1 MKNLTWQNP
10 EQLFVAQEL
19 INKVKSKCCGIKGNM
34 ELNTIQQL
42 LQKAQPIL
50 QKSKAEKK
58 EREAKGEYF
67 NVFENLHFTRP
78 EEHLHTPFLRMLL
91 DKDAN
96 HGVGKGFLEAF
107 LKMVVKELK
116 PDFQYDINSSHIE
129 YKDKYIGEVKISEKD
144 GESTGGEIDIFLYD
158 EKGHAIIIENKFDRY
173 GNPAQEQ
180 PRQLE
185 RYHNFGKKE
194 YKDKFILIYLTP
206 SGQEASEDSTGPN
219 KITYY
224 PMSYDLSDNKP
235 NILSWLAEC
244 LNISKGCPRIHEV
257 IKQYITFIKDTRHI
271 MEEKYQNDFLK
282 LVLEPKNLDV
292 AFEIIRNCQKI
303 KEAIREEFCKQL
315 VSLAGEY
322 GLELL
327 KNDDGYGN
335 IITWDNDNGGWMTF
349 VGKKKHQ
356 SQVEPQVGFK
366 VGNYSRTNSNLKPE
380 YGGMLYGLSII
391 NEDDSNLED
400 MQKVFKIGLSKS
412 EEQPLFGPWNY
423 WHQLP
428 DGKDIKKDF
437 PWGYSFLSDEKRTW
451 KKNWYDWD
459 DLQTLADMRNGK
471 MLDFMRTRFEILKN
485 NGIIDKL

>member
-1 MKNLTWQNP
+1 MDLK
-10 EQLFVAQEL
+10 A
-19 INKVKSKCCGIKGNM
+19 
-34 ELNTIQQL
+34 IQQL
-42 LQKAQPIL
+42 LQEAQPIL

-107 LKMVVKELK
+107 LKMVKEELK
-116 PDFQYDINSSHIE
+116 LDFQYDVNSSHVE

-206 SGQEASEDSTGPN
+206 SGREASEDSTGPN

-235 NILSWLAEC
+235 NILSWLKKC
-244 LNISKGCPRIHEV
+244 LDISKGCPRIHEV
-257 IKQYITFIKDTRHI
+257 IKQYITYIKNTRQI
-271 MEEKYQNDFLK
+271 MEENYQKELLNLLLSKD
-282 LVLEPKNLDV
+282 NLDV
-292 AFEIIRNCQKI
+292 TLRILRDEQMI
-303 KEAIREEFCKQL
+303 KEKIRRDFCDQL
-315 VSLAGEY
+315 VKLAGEY
-322 GLELL
+322 GLELREQY
-327 KNDDGYGN
+327 DGN
-335 IITWDNDNGGWMTF
+335 IVTWNSDYGWMIF
-349 VGKKKHQ
+349 VGKKRHQ
-356 SQVEPQVGFK
+356 SQVGFV
-366 VGNYSRTNSNLKPE
+366 VGNFSRKNE
-380 YGGMLYGLSII
+380 DYGGMLYGLSII
-391 NEDDSNLED
+391 NGYFSNLGEL
-400 MQKVFKIGLSKS
+400 KNVFKIESSDLND
-412 EEQPLFGPWNY
+412 QPLFGPEKGY
-423 WHQLP
+423 HQLP
-428 DGKDIKKDF
+428 ENKGNFNREF
-437 PWGYSFLSDEKRTW
+437 PFGYSFLYDENREKDKKRW
-451 KKNWYDWD
+451 FDWD
-459 DLQTLADMRNGK
+459 DLQTLADMHNGK
-471 MLDFMRTRFEILKN
+471 MLKFMETRFEILKKH
-485 NGIIDKL
+485 GIIDKL

>member
-1 MKNLTWQNP
+1 MDLK
-10 EQLFVAQEL
+10 A
-19 INKVKSKCCGIKGNM
+19 
-34 ELNTIQQL
+34 IQQL
-42 LQKAQPIL
+42 LQEAQPIL

-91 DKDAN
+91 DKDTN

-107 LKMVVKELK
+107 LKMVKKELK
-116 PDFQYDINSSHIE
+116 LDFQYDINSSHIE

-173 GNPAQEQ
+173 GNPAQDQ

-206 SGQEASEDSTGPN
+206 SGREASEDSTGPN

-271 MEEKYQNDFLK
+271 MEENYQKELLNLLLSKD
-282 LVLEPKNLDV
+282 NLDV
-292 AFEIIRNCQKI
+292 TLRILRDEQMI
-303 KEAIREEFCKQL
+303 KEKIRRDFCDQL
-315 VSLAGEY
+315 VKLAGEY
-322 GLELL
+322 GLELREQY
-327 KNDDGYGN
+327 DGN
-335 IITWDNDNGGWMTF
+335 IVTWNSDYGWMIF
-349 VGKKKHQ
+349 VGKKRHQ
-356 SQVEPQVGFK
+356 SQVGFV
-366 VGNYSRTNSNLKPE
+366 VGNFSRPNSKK
-380 YGGMLYGLSII
+380 GGMLYGLSII
-391 NEDDSNLED
+391 NGDYSNLEEL
-400 MQKVFKIGLSKS
+400 KHKFKIESGNPDDEYPKFSQEKEPSQLS
-412 EEQPLFGPWNY
+412 EGQW
-423 WHQLP
+423 
-428 DGKDIKKDF
+428 KDF
-437 PWGYSFLSDEKRTW
+437 PWGFSYLTDENREW
-451 KKNWYDWD
+451 KKNWYDWN

-471 MLDFMRTRFEILKN
+471 MLDFMRTRFGILKN

>member
-1 MKNLTWQNP
+1 
-10 EQLFVAQEL
+10 
-19 INKVKSKCCGIKGNM
+19 M
-34 ELNTIQQL
+34 ELNAIQQL
-42 LQKAQPIL
+42 LLKAQPIL

-67 NVFENLHFTRP
+67 NVFENLHFSRP

-107 LKMVVKELK
+107 LDLIVKKLNS
-116 PDFQYDINSSHIE
+116 DFQYDVNSSHVE

-206 SGQEASEDSTGPN
+206 SGQDASEYSTGPN

-235 NILSWLAEC
+235 NILSWLDSC
-244 LNISKGCPRIHEV
+244 LDISKGCPRIHEV

-271 MEEKYQNDFLK
+271 MEKKYQKELLDLLLSK
-282 LVLEPKNLDV
+282 DNLDV
-292 AFEIIRNCQKI
+292 TLRILRDEQMI
-303 KEAIREEFCKQL
+303 KEKIRRDFCDQL
-315 VSLAGEY
+315 VKLAGEY
-322 GLELL
+322 GLELREQY
-327 KNDDGYGN
+327 DSN
-335 IITWDNDNGGWMTF
+335 IATWNSDYGWMIF
-349 VGKKKHQ
+349 VGKKRHQ
-356 SQVEPQVGFK
+356 SQVGFV
-366 VGNYSRTNSNLKPE
+366 VGNYSRTNSE

-391 NEDDSNLED
+391 NGYFSNLGEL
-400 MQKVFKIGLSKS
+400 KNVFKIESSDPNDQPMITS
-412 EEQPLFGPWNY
+412 EKEY
-423 WHQLP
+423 HQLP
-428 DGKDIKKDF
+428 ENKGNFEREF
-437 PWGYSFLSDEKRTW
+437 PFGYSFLYDEDRAMV
-451 KKNWYDWD
+451 KKWYDWD
-459 DLQTLADMRNGK
+459 DVQTLADMHNGK
-471 MLDFMRTRFEILKN
+471 MLKFMETRFEILKK

>member
-1 MKNLTWQNP
+1 MDLK
-10 EQLFVAQEL
+10 A
-19 INKVKSKCCGIKGNM
+19 
-34 ELNTIQQL
+34 IQQL
-42 LQKAQPIL
+42 LQEAQPIL

-67 NVFENLHFTRP
+67 NIFENLHFTRP

-107 LKMVVKELK
+107 LKMVKNELK
-116 PDFQYDINSSHIE
+116 HDFQYDINSSHVE

-206 SGQEASEDSTGPN
+206 SGREASEDSTGPN

-271 MEEKYQNDFLK
+271 MEENYQKELLNLLLSKD
-282 LVLEPKNLDV
+282 NLDV
-292 AFEIIRNCQKI
+292 TLRILRDEQMI
-303 KEAIREEFCKQL
+303 KEKIRRDFCDQL
-315 VSLAGEY
+315 VDLAGEY

-400 MQKVFKIGLSKS
+400 LQKVFKIGLSKS

-451 KKNWYDWD
+451 KKNWFDWD
-459 DLQTLADMRNGK
+459 DLQTLADMHNGK
-471 MLDFMRTRFEILKN
+471 MLKFMESRFEILKK

>member
-1 MKNLTWQNP
+1 
-10 EQLFVAQEL
+10 
-19 INKVKSKCCGIKGNM
+19 M
-34 ELNTIQQL
+34 ELNAIQQL
-42 LQKAQPIL
+42 LLKAQPIL

-67 NVFENLHFTRP
+67 NVFENLHFSRP

-107 LKMVVKELK
+107 LDLIVKKLNS
-116 PDFQYDINSSHIE
+116 DFQYDVNSSHVE

-206 SGQEASEDSTGPN
+206 SGQDASEYSTGPN

-235 NILSWLAEC
+235 NILSWLDSC
-244 LNISKGCPRIHEV
+244 LDISKGCPRIHEV

-271 MEEKYQNDFLK
+271 MEEKYQKELLDLLLSK
-282 LVLEPKNLDV
+282 DNLDV
-292 AFEIIRNCQKI
+292 TLRILRDEQMI
-303 KEAIREEFCKQL
+303 KEKIRRDFCDQL
-315 VSLAGEY
+315 VKLAGEY
-322 GLELL
+322 GLELREQY
-327 KNDDGYGN
+327 DSN
-335 IITWDNDNGGWMTF
+335 IATWNSDYGWMIF
-349 VGKKKHQ
+349 VGKKRHQ
-356 SQVEPQVGFK
+356 SQVGFV
-366 VGNYSRTNSNLKPE
+366 VGNYSRTNSE

-391 NEDDSNLED
+391 NGYFSNLGEL
-400 MQKVFKIGLSKS
+400 KNVFKIESSDPNDQPMITS
-412 EEQPLFGPWNY
+412 EKEY
-423 WHQLP
+423 HQLP
-428 DGKDIKKDF
+428 ENKGNFEREF
-437 PWGYSFLSDEKRTW
+437 PFGYSFLYDEDRAMV
-451 KKNWYDWD
+451 KKWYDWD
-459 DLQTLADMRNGK
+459 DVQTLADMHNGK
-471 MLDFMRTRFEILKN
+471 MLKFMETRFEILKK

>member
-1 MKNLTWQNP
+1 M
-10 EQLFVAQEL
+10 
-19 INKVKSKCCGIKGNM
+19 VK
-34 ELNTIQQL
+34 
-42 LQKAQPIL
+42 
-50 QKSKAEKK
+50 KK
-58 EREAKGEYF
+58 
-67 NVFENLHFTRP
+67 
-78 EEHLHTPFLRMLL
+78 
-91 DKDAN
+91 
-96 HGVGKGFLEAF
+96 
-107 LKMVVKELK
+107 LK

-206 SGQEASEDSTGPN
+206 SGREASEDSTGSN

-271 MEEKYQNDFLK
+271 MEENYQKELLNLLLSKD
-282 LVLEPKNLDV
+282 NLDV
-292 AFEIIRNCQKI
+292 TLRILRDEQMI
-303 KEAIREEFCKQL
+303 KEKIRRDFCDQL
-315 VSLAGEY
+315 VKLAGEY
-322 GLELL
+322 GLELRGQYQY
-327 KNDDGYGN
+327 DDN
-335 IITWDNDNGGWMTF
+335 IVTWNKDNGWMIF
-349 VGKKKHQ
+349 VGKEKRQ
-356 SQVEPQVGFK
+356 SQIGF
-366 VGNYSRTNSNLKPE
+366 VIGNYSRTNSE
-380 YGGMLYGLSII
+380 YGGMLYGLSVI
-391 NEDDSNLED
+391 NADYSNLEEL
-400 MQKVFKIGLSKS
+400 QKVFKIESDNPD
-412 EEQPLFGPWNY
+412 EQPLVR
-423 WHQLP
+423 
-428 DGKDIKKDF
+428 DEKDYPQFPENKGNIKNDF
-437 PWGYSFLSDEKRTW
+437 PLGYSFLYDENRAW

-459 DLQTLADMRNGK
+459 DVQTLADMRNGK

>member
-1 MKNLTWQNP
+1 MDLK
-10 EQLFVAQEL
+10 A
-19 INKVKSKCCGIKGNM
+19 
-34 ELNTIQQL
+34 IQQL
-42 LQKAQPIL
+42 LQEAQPIL

-107 LKMVVKELK
+107 LKMVKKKLK

-206 SGQEASEDSTGPN
+206 SGREASEDSTGSN

-271 MEEKYQNDFLK
+271 MEENYQKELLNLLLSKD
-282 LVLEPKNLDV
+282 NLDV
-292 AFEIIRNCQKI
+292 TLRILRDEQMI
-303 KEAIREEFCKQL
+303 KEKIRRDFCDQL
-315 VSLAGEY
+315 VKLAGEY
-322 GLELL
+322 GLELRGQYQY
-327 KNDDGYGN
+327 DDN
-335 IITWDNDNGGWMTF
+335 IVTWNKDNGWMIF
-349 VGKKKHQ
+349 VGKEKRQ
-356 SQVEPQVGFK
+356 SQIGF
-366 VGNYSRTNSNLKPE
+366 VIGNYSRTNSE
-380 YGGMLYGLSII
+380 YGGMLYGLSVI
-391 NEDDSNLED
+391 NADYSNLEEL
-400 MQKVFKIGLSKS
+400 QKVFKIESDNPD
-412 EEQPLFGPWNY
+412 EQPLVR
-423 WHQLP
+423 
-428 DGKDIKKDF
+428 DEKDYPQFPENKGNIKNDF
-437 PWGYSFLSDEKRTW
+437 PLGYSFLYDENRAW

-459 DLQTLADMRNGK
+459 DPQTLADMHNGK
-471 MLDFMRTRFEILKN
+471 MLKFMETRFEILKKH
-485 NGIIDKL
+485 GIIDKL

>member
-1 MKNLTWQNP
+1 MDLK
-10 EQLFVAQEL
+10 A
-19 INKVKSKCCGIKGNM
+19 
-34 ELNTIQQL
+34 IQQL
-42 LQKAQPIL
+42 LQEAQSIL

-107 LKMVVKELK
+107 LKMVKKELK
-116 PDFQYDINSSHIE
+116 LDFQYDVNSSHIE

-185 RYHNFGKKE
+185 RYYNFGKKE
-194 YKDKFILIYLTP
+194 YKDKFILVYLTP
-206 SGQEASEDSTGPN
+206 SGREASEDSTGPN

-271 MEEKYQNDFLK
+271 MEENYQKELLNLLLSKD
-282 LVLEPKNLDV
+282 NLDV
-292 AFEIIRNCQKI
+292 TLRILRDEQMI
-303 KEAIREEFCKQL
+303 KEKIRRDFCDQL
-315 VSLAGEY
+315 VKLAGEY
-322 GLELL
+322 GLELREQY
-327 KNDDGYGN
+327 DGN
-335 IITWDNDNGGWMTF
+335 IVTWNSDYGWMIF
-349 VGKKKHQ
+349 VGKKRHQ
-356 SQVEPQVGFK
+356 SQVGFV
-366 VGNYSRTNSNLKPE
+366 VGNFSRPNSKK
-380 YGGMLYGLSII
+380 GGMLYGLSII
-391 NEDDSNLED
+391 NGDYSNLEEL
-400 MQKVFKIGLSKS
+400 KHKFKIESGNPDDEYPKFSQEKEPSQLS
-412 EEQPLFGPWNY
+412 EGQW
-423 WHQLP
+423 
-428 DGKDIKKDF
+428 KDF
-437 PWGYSFLSDEKRTW
+437 PWGFSYLTDENREW

-471 MLDFMRTRFEILKN
+471 MLDFMRTRFGILKN

>member
-1 MKNLTWQNP
+1 MDLK
-10 EQLFVAQEL
+10 A
-19 INKVKSKCCGIKGNM
+19 
-34 ELNTIQQL
+34 IQQL
-42 LQKAQPIL
+42 LQEVQPIL

-58 EREAKGEYF
+58 ECEAKGEYF

-107 LKMVVKELK
+107 LKMVKKELK
-116 PDFQYDINSSHIE
+116 LDFQYDINSSHIE

-173 GNPAQEQ
+173 GNPAQDQ

-206 SGQEASEDSTGPN
+206 SGREASEDSTGPN

-271 MEEKYQNDFLK
+271 MEENYQKELLNLLLSKD
-282 LVLEPKNLDV
+282 NLDV
-292 AFEIIRNCQKI
+292 TLRILRDEQMI
-303 KEAIREEFCKQL
+303 KEKIRRDFCDQL
-315 VSLAGEY
+315 VKLAGEY
-322 GLELL
+322 GLELREQY
-327 KNDDGYGN
+327 DGN
-335 IITWDNDNGGWMTF
+335 IVTWNCDYGWMIF
-349 VGKKKHQ
+349 VGKKRHQ
-356 SQVEPQVGFK
+356 SQVGFV
-366 VGNYSRTNSNLKPE
+366 VGNFSRPNSKK
-380 YGGMLYGLSII
+380 GGMLYGLSII
-391 NEDDSNLED
+391 NGDYSNLEEL
-400 MQKVFKIGLSKS
+400 KHKFKIESGNPDDEYPKFSQEKEPSQLS
-412 EEQPLFGPWNY
+412 EGQW
-423 WHQLP
+423 
-428 DGKDIKKDF
+428 KDF
-437 PWGYSFLSDEKRTW
+437 PWGFSYLTDENREW

>member
-1 MKNLTWQNP
+1 MDLK
-10 EQLFVAQEL
+10 A
-19 INKVKSKCCGIKGNM
+19 
-34 ELNTIQQL
+34 IQQL
-42 LQKAQPIL
+42 LQEAQPIL

-67 NVFENLHFTRP
+67 NVFEKLHFTRP

-107 LKMVVKELK
+107 LKKVVKKLK

-257 IKQYITFIKDTRHI
+257 IKQYITFIKDTRYI
-271 MEEKYQNDFLK
+271 MEENYQKELLNLLLSKD
-282 LVLEPKNLDV
+282 NLDV
-292 AFEIIRNCQKI
+292 TLRILRDEQMI
-303 KEAIREEFCKQL
+303 KEKIRRDFCDQL
-315 VSLAGEY
+315 VKLAGEY
-322 GLELL
+322 GLELRGQYQY
-327 KNDDGYGN
+327 DDN
-335 IITWDNDNGGWMTF
+335 IVTWNKDNGWMIF
-349 VGKKKHQ
+349 VGKEKRQ
-356 SQVEPQVGFK
+356 SQIGF
-366 VGNYSRTNSNLKPE
+366 VIGNYSRTNSE
-380 YGGMLYGLSII
+380 YGGMLYGLSVI
-391 NEDDSNLED
+391 NADYSNLEEL
-400 MQKVFKIGLSKS
+400 QKVFKIESDNPD
-412 EEQPLFGPWNY
+412 EQPLVR
-423 WHQLP
+423 
-428 DGKDIKKDF
+428 DEKDYPQFPENKGNIKNDF
-437 PWGYSFLSDEKRTW
+437 PLGYSFLCDENRAW
-451 KKNWYDWD
+451 KKNWFDWD
-459 DLQTLADMRNGK
+459 DLQTLEDMHNGK
-471 MLDFMRTRFEILKN
+471 MLKFMESRFEILKK

>member
-1 MKNLTWQNP
+1 MDLK
-10 EQLFVAQEL
+10 A
-19 INKVKSKCCGIKGNM
+19 
-34 ELNTIQQL
+34 IQQL
-42 LQKAQPIL
+42 LQEAQPIL

-67 NVFENLHFTRP
+67 NVFEKLHFTRP

-107 LKMVVKELK
+107 LKKVVKKLK
-116 PDFQYDINSSHIE
+116 SDFQYDINSSHIE

-206 SGQEASEDSTGPN
+206 SGREASEDSTGPN

-271 MEEKYQNDFLK
+271 MEENYQKELLNLLLSKD
-282 LVLEPKNLDV
+282 NLDV
-292 AFEIIRNCQKI
+292 TLRILRDEQMI
-303 KEAIREEFCKQL
+303 KEKIRRDFCDQL
-315 VSLAGEY
+315 VKLAGEY
-322 GLELL
+322 GLELRGQYQY
-327 KNDDGYGN
+327 DDN
-335 IITWDNDNGGWMTF
+335 IVTWNKDNGWMIF
-349 VGKKKHQ
+349 VGKEKRQ
-356 SQVEPQVGFK
+356 SQIGF
-366 VGNYSRTNSNLKPE
+366 VIGNYSRTNSE
-380 YGGMLYGLSII
+380 YGGMLYGLSVI
-391 NEDDSNLED
+391 NADYSNLEEL
-400 MQKVFKIGLSKS
+400 QKVFKIESDNPD
-412 EEQPLFGPWNY
+412 EQPLVR
-423 WHQLP
+423 
-428 DGKDIKKDF
+428 DEKDYPQFPENKGNIKNDF
-437 PWGYSFLSDEKRTW
+437 PLGYSFLYDENRAW